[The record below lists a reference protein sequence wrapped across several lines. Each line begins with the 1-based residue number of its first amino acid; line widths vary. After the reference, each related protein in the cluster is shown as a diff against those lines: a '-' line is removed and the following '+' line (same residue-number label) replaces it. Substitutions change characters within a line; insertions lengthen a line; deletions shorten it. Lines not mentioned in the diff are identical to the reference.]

1 MNEGSTIGQPVTPWV
16 KSGGRYSN
24 SYSGSAFFIPFFPFS
39 LFPFFPFSLFPFFPF
54 SKSLIEVVGKRPC
67 GPMPTYNG
75 FPFYPFILLSFY
87 PFIEKRIEAVGWRH
101 YVPYPTYL
109 KFKYLPVSW
118 PHPAHSC
125 RH

>member
-39 LFPFFPFSLFPFFPF
+39 LFPFFPFS
-54 SKSLIEVVGKRPC
+54 KSLIEVVGKRPC

-87 PFIEKRIEAVGWRH
+87 RKAHRSRRMAALRA
-101 YVPYPTYL
+101 L
-109 KFKYLPVSW
+109 SDLPEI
-118 PHPAHSC
+118 
-125 RH
+125 